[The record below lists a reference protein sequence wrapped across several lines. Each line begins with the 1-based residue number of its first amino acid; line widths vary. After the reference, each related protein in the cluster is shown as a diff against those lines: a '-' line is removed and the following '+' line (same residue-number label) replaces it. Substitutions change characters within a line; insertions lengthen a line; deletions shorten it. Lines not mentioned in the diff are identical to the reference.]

1 WPPMV
6 AVTGKTSRPD
16 ALAAVPA
23 GAGLRPVNEITNKH
37 DPRFSYL
44 LVRVPKQ
51 FNRAIDEAAWA
62 GKLKNLDDII
72 NVIEAFKKP

>member
-1 WPPMV
+1 LDEV
-6 AVTGKTSRPD
+6 KEGAV
-16 ALAAVPA
+16 L
-23 GAGLRPVNEITNKH
+23 LPVKEITKKN